1 MDLHDRANFLYSA
14 TALEV
19 AARLGLWAGSP
30 EFWEKNE
37 KISPNRGF
45 PGDPLILMEK
55 IASGGRAG
63 TDSDPAMICFLKV

>member
-37 KISPNRGF
+37 KISPNRGY
-45 PGDPLILMEK
+45 PGDPI
-55 IASGGRAG
+55 
-63 TDSDPAMICFLKV
+63 DSHGKDSFRRSSRHGL